1 MNSIASPLQAQA
13 ATTVE
18 RKHQSVWKIG
28 AATMVGTAIEAF
40 DFLAYGTAAALVF
53 NKLFFPNFDP
63 TVGTLAAFGTFASGM
78 LARPLG
84 GIIFGHYGDRLGR
97 KSMLTLSLLLMGIC
111 TVLIGLLPTYE
122 SIGLWAAVLLVLLRI
137 GQGLSFGG
145 ELGGAMLMAV
155 EHAPPKWKSLVGSM
169 PQMGAPIGVLLSS
182 GAFALVTQLPEASF
196 LSWGWRLPFL
206 ASAVLIVLGVFIRM
220 KVQESPEFMQVKVHQ
235 KTAALPAREVVVA
248 HLKPLL
254 LTIGGKLAEVTLIYT
269 ILVFSISYATSRLGF
284 SRSDALHALIAG
296 STVMVFTIPAS
307 GWLADKVGARRL
319 YVFGGLL
326 LAIMAVPLFQAIG
339 SGSLTAYTVA
349 MVVALSIN
357 YPLMFA
363 PQSNL
368 YAAQFPAELRYSGI
382 SIGIQFAAA
391 IGGGLAPIIA
401 ATLVAKYS
409 SIVPVGIYVAVLGV
423 VAAVSA
429 WLMRPTANE

>member
-1 MNSIASPLQAQA
+1 MSSIASPLQGA
-13 ATTVE
+13 AVE
-18 RKHQSVWKIG
+18 KKRQSVWKIG

-84 GIIFGHYGDRLGR
+84 GIVFGHFGDRLGR
-97 KSMLTLSLLLMGIC
+97 KSMLTLSLLMMGIC

-122 SIGLWAAVLLVLLRI
+122 SIGMWAAVLLVLLRI

-155 EHAPPKWKSLVGSM
+155 EHAPPKWRSLVGSM

-220 KVQESPEFMQVKVHQ
+220 KVEESPEFMQVKVHQ

-248 HLKPLL
+248 HWKPLL

-269 ILVFSISYATSRLGF
+269 ILVFSISYATTRLGF
-284 SRSDALHALIAG
+284 SRADALHALIVG
-296 STVMVFTIPAS
+296 SVVMVFTIPAS

-326 LAIMAVPLFQAIG
+326 LAVMAVPLFQAIG

-357 YPLMFA
+357 YALMFA

-423 VAAVSA
+423 IAAVSA
-429 WLMRPTANE
+429 YLMRPTANE

>member
-1 MNSIASPLQAQA
+1 
-13 ATTVE
+13 
-18 RKHQSVWKIG
+18 
-28 AATMVGTAIEAF
+28 
-40 DFLAYGTAAALVF
+40 
-53 NKLFFPNFDP
+53 
-63 TVGTLAAFGTFASGM
+63 
-78 LARPLG
+78 
-84 GIIFGHYGDRLGR
+84 
-97 KSMLTLSLLLMGIC
+97 
-111 TVLIGLLPTYE
+111 
-122 SIGLWAAVLLVLLRI
+122 
-137 GQGLSFGG
+137 
-145 ELGGAMLMAV
+145 
-155 EHAPPKWKSLVGSM
+155 
-169 PQMGAPIGVLLSS
+169 
-182 GAFALVTQLPEASF
+182 
-196 LSWGWRLPFL
+196 
-206 ASAVLIVLGVFIRM
+206 
-220 KVQESPEFMQVKVHQ
+220 MQVKVQQ

-326 LAIMAVPLFQAIG
+326 LAVMAVPLFQAIG

>member
-1 MNSIASPLQAQA
+1 
-13 ATTVE
+13 
-18 RKHQSVWKIG
+18 
-28 AATMVGTAIEAF
+28 MVGTAIEAF

-53 NKLFFPNFDP
+53 NKLFFPHFDP

-78 LARPLG
+78 LARPIG
-84 GIIFGHYGDRLGR
+84 GIVFGHYGDRLGR

-182 GAFALVTQLPEASF
+182 GAFALVTQLPEDSF

-220 KVQESPEFMQVKVHQ
+220 KVDESPEFVQVKMRQ
-235 KTAALPAREVVVA
+235 KTAVLPAREVLVA
-248 HLKPLL
+248 HWRPLL

-269 ILVFSISYATSRLGF
+269 ILVFSISYATTRLGF
-284 SRSDALHALIAG
+284 SRADALHALIVG
-296 STVMVFTIPAS
+296 SGVMVFTIPAS

-319 YVFGGLL
+319 YVFGGVL
-326 LAIMAVPLFQAIG
+326 LAAMAVPLFQAIG

-349 MVVALSIN
+349 MVVALGLN
-357 YPLMFA
+357 YALMFA

-368 YAAQFPAELRYSGI
+368 YAAQFPPELRYSGL

-401 ATLVAKYS
+401 ATLVATYS

-423 VAAVSA
+423 LAAVSSY
-429 WLMRPTANE
+429 LMRPTSNE

>member
-1 MNSIASPLQAQA
+1 
-13 ATTVE
+13 
-18 RKHQSVWKIG
+18 
-28 AATMVGTAIEAF
+28 
-40 DFLAYGTAAALVF
+40 
-53 NKLFFPNFDP
+53 
-63 TVGTLAAFGTFASGM
+63 
-78 LARPLG
+78 
-84 GIIFGHYGDRLGR
+84 
-97 KSMLTLSLLLMGIC
+97 
-111 TVLIGLLPTYE
+111 
-122 SIGLWAAVLLVLLRI
+122 
-137 GQGLSFGG
+137 
-145 ELGGAMLMAV
+145 
-155 EHAPPKWKSLVGSM
+155 
-169 PQMGAPIGVLLSS
+169 
-182 GAFALVTQLPEASF
+182 
-196 LSWGWRLPFL
+196 
-206 ASAVLIVLGVFIRM
+206 
-220 KVQESPEFMQVKVHQ
+220 
-235 KTAALPAREVVVA
+235 VVA

-284 SRSDALHALIAG
+284 SRSYALHALIAG

>member
-1 MNSIASPLQAQA
+1 
-13 ATTVE
+13 
-18 RKHQSVWKIG
+18 
-28 AATMVGTAIEAF
+28 
-40 DFLAYGTAAALVF
+40 
-53 NKLFFPNFDP
+53 
-63 TVGTLAAFGTFASGM
+63 
-78 LARPLG
+78 
-84 GIIFGHYGDRLGR
+84 
-97 KSMLTLSLLLMGIC
+97 
-111 TVLIGLLPTYE
+111 
-122 SIGLWAAVLLVLLRI
+122 
-137 GQGLSFGG
+137 
-145 ELGGAMLMAV
+145 MAV
-155 EHAPPKWKSLVGSM
+155 EHAPPKWRSLVGSM

-220 KVQESPEFMQVKVHQ
+220 KVEESPEFMQVKVRQ
-235 KTAALPAREVVVA
+235 KTAVLPAREVVVA
-248 HLKPLL
+248 HWRPLL
-254 LTIGGKLAEVTLIYT
+254 LSIGGKLAEVTLIYT

-284 SRSDALHALIAG
+284 SRADALHALIAG
-296 STVMVFTIPAS
+296 SVVMVFTIPAS

-326 LAIMAVPLFQAIG
+326 LAVMAVPLFQAIG

-357 YPLMFA
+357 YALMFA

-368 YAAQFPAELRYSGI
+368 YAAQFPPELRYSGI

-423 VAAVSA
+423 VAAVCA
-429 WLMRPTANE
+429 YLMRPTSNE

>member
-1 MNSIASPLQAQA
+1 
-13 ATTVE
+13 
-18 RKHQSVWKIG
+18 
-28 AATMVGTAIEAF
+28 
-40 DFLAYGTAAALVF
+40 
-53 NKLFFPNFDP
+53 
-63 TVGTLAAFGTFASGM
+63 
-78 LARPLG
+78 
-84 GIIFGHYGDRLGR
+84 
-97 KSMLTLSLLLMGIC
+97 
-111 TVLIGLLPTYE
+111 
-122 SIGLWAAVLLVLLRI
+122 
-137 GQGLSFGG
+137 
-145 ELGGAMLMAV
+145 
-155 EHAPPKWKSLVGSM
+155 
-169 PQMGAPIGVLLSS
+169 
-182 GAFALVTQLPEASF
+182 
-196 LSWGWRLPFL
+196 
-206 ASAVLIVLGVFIRM
+206 
-220 KVQESPEFMQVKVHQ
+220 
-235 KTAALPAREVVVA
+235 
-248 HLKPLL
+248 
-254 LTIGGKLAEVTLIYT
+254 
-269 ILVFSISYATSRLGF
+269 
-284 SRSDALHALIAG
+284 
-296 STVMVFTIPAS
+296 MVFTIPAS

-326 LAIMAVPLFQAIG
+326 LATMAVPLFQAIG